1 MGLQLTIAFII
12 DYSADYFFNQSICLQ
27 NGRKKS
33 HPTIFFSQ
41 STMWHL
47 QIIHSPEPQN
57 IQFTKM
63 FDQKKSSKS
72 SLLRSEKPENVW
84 RFAREMTE
92 TIIWF

>member
-1 MGLQLTIAFII
+1 
-12 DYSADYFFNQSICLQ
+12 
-27 NGRKKS
+27 
-33 HPTIFFSQ
+33 
-41 STMWHL
+41 MWHL